1 MQVTYRNLLLSVV
14 LVATFGLSL
23 VFNPINARVP
33 VSPASTYSSSLS
45 PVIALYQ
52 NAFTTRDYNSLLP
65 ARFYRAELRY
75 IHELATLTMLTH
87 QRLQYLFIKPL
98 INWISLTS
106 QLFVL
111 PLEIDS

>member
-23 VFNPINARVP
+23 VFNPINARVL
-33 VSPASTYSSSLS
+33 VSPASTYSSLS

-87 QRLQYLFIKPL
+87 QKLQYLFIKPL